1 VVRSLVERTSA
12 GRLPLAM
19 LEFSDFI
26 NSSGLID
33 PPMEGV
39 CYTWSSHEDVPVLFR
54 INHFLYF
61 VDWEDHFH
69 GVHQIILPKI
79 NFPVLLQM
87 RPTFVAKRSLKF
99 ENIWLEVDS
108 FSDFVKSVCDDS
120 NVYSSPSFVLAKKL
134 NFLKSKLKVWNR
146 DVFGHLDT
154 KLGTLIELI
163 EKIRVFDAQS
173 NCNPLPRLKNLE
185 RLEVKKELPLVRK

>member
-1 VVRSLVERTSA
+1 
-12 GRLPLAM
+12 M

-79 NFPVLLQM
+79 TSHHFPVLLQM

-146 DVFGHLDT
+146 EVFGHLET
-154 KLGTLIELI
+154 KLGDLV
-163 EKIRVFDAQS
+163 EKVKVLDAKEQLQS
-173 NCNPLPRLKNLE
+173 LSRAE
-185 RLEVKKELPLVRK
+185 RFQRLEVKKEISLVRKWVDIFLEAKG